1 MKEYLKVIEQINETF
16 DQFKILV
23 AQELKEAQHLK
34 SFDLT
39 PQQEI
44 MMFYIIRNQ
53 PVTSNDIAAYLNI
66 SKSAVSQ
73 VIPKLEEKQMINRHV
88 NPANR
93 REIYITLGSRGQEYL
108 QLLNHIDELLVRKY
122 YSKVTL
128 EELRDVHA
136 ILNKIVE

>member
-136 ILNKIVE
+136 IL

>member
-1 MKEYLKVIEQINETF
+1 MKEYLKVIEQIYETF

-23 AQELKEAQHLK
+23 AQEVKEAQQLE
-34 SFDLT
+34 SFALT
-39 PQQEI
+39 PQQE
-44 MMFYIIRNQ
+44 MMMVYIIRNQ

-73 VIPKLEEKQMINRHV
+73 VIPKLEEKKMINRQV
-88 NPANR
+88 NPSNR
-93 REIYITLGSRGQEYL
+93 REIYITLGPRGQEYL

-122 YSKVTL
+122 YSKVKL
-128 EELRDVHA
+128 EELRDVLA